1 MPMNDAILYLLTELK
16 RKGGSAKDK
25 ELYENVKKLL
35 EYSDGDI
42 SLNEFN
48 KLLMTL
54 EVRGFIKVD
63 HIKKNLRI
71 IYLVRNTN
79 K

>member
-35 EYSDGDI
+35 EHSNGDI
-42 SLNEFN
+42 SFSEFN
-48 KLLMTL
+48 KLLMIL

-63 HIKKNLRI
+63 HIKKNLRMV
-71 IYLVRNTN
+71 YLIKNSQ
-79 K
+79 

>member
-16 RKGGSAKDK
+16 RKGGTAKDK

-35 EYSDGDI
+35 EHSNGDI
-42 SLNEFN
+42 SFSEFN
-48 KLLMTL
+48 KLLMIL

-63 HIKKNLRI
+63 HIKKNLRMV
-71 IYLVRNTN
+71 YLIKNSQ
-79 K
+79 